1 MNTGGHLMKPRTILL
16 APAALLLAACAAG
29 CFNPFRPLVGVGAAS
44 AVPAPAASSAT
55 GVIQRLRWCWVN
67 ESIGEYEELFTDDFH
82 FVFSD
87 VEAADN
93 PPLLRS
99 DELDRA
105 RHIFVDGSAAE
116 PRAKRIDLEF
126 SNSLR
131 PTPDQRQGK
140 MSPWHQQ
147 INTGVVLKAEL
158 QDQIWD
164 VEGNVVFYV
173 VRGDSAHLPAD
184 LLQRFGHDASH
195 WYIEQ
200 WEDKTASGQ
209 GGTSLIRHLLDRAR
223 AGAPAPPAAPRAS
236 AGALSQGANGRSDLV
251 PDFHGTWG
259 GLKILYK

>member
-1 MNTGGHLMKPRTILL
+1 MKPRTVLL

-29 CFNPFRPLVGVGAAS
+29 CFNPFRPLVGVGVAT
-44 AVPAPAASSAT
+44 AVPAPVASSPA

-67 ESIGEYEELFTDDFH
+67 ESIAEYEELFTDDFH

-87 VEAADN
+87 IEAADN
-93 PPLLRS
+93 PPLLRR
-99 DELDRA
+99 DEIDRA

-126 SNSLR
+126 NNSLR

-140 MSPWHQQ
+140 IAPWHQQ

-173 VRGDSAHLPAD
+173 VRGDSADIPDD
-184 LLQRFGHDASH
+184 LKKRGFGPDPSR

-200 WEDKTASGQ
+200 WEDKTATGQ

-223 AGAPAPPAAPRAS
+223 AGAPAPPTSPRRGARAA
-236 AGALSQGANGRSDLV
+236 SQGPTRPADLLPV
-251 PDFHGTWG
+251 FRGSWG
-259 GLKILYK
+259 GLKILYQ